1 MGAGLAF
8 KLQDDLLNLV
18 GNAKTQGKDFRSDIT
33 EGKRTMAVTWSLER
47 LQNGQRDELIE
58 ILSSHATD
66 AATLERAVGLMESV
80 GAIESVRDYAHSVA
94 ESARRELDGIEL
106 ADDMCTILDSMADFF
121 VERTG

>member
-1 MGAGLAF
+1 
-8 KLQDDLLNLV
+8 
-18 GNAKTQGKDFRSDIT
+18 
-33 EGKRTMAVTWSLER
+33 MAVTWSLER